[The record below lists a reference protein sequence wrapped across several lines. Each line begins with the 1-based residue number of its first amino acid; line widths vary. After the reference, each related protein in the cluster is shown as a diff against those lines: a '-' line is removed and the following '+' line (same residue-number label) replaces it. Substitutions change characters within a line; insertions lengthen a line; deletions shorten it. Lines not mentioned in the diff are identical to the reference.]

1 MPMRG
6 SRTDRAPLSP
16 PVVARGR
23 RRARFR
29 SGLWTA
35 ALSALLA
42 LVLASCTLPP
52 ASSTPAAQQV
62 ESATASSAS
71 SAICGVPPCDKY
83 LPRQETKTLDSAISG
98 HPIASAIALHLVIS
112 AICGGILCLWG
123 EGVSFVYVERET
135 HLAAQNG
142 ECLRVHVLPQGH
154 AWQLVSLD
162 ASNQS
167 PYCTG

>member
-1 MPMRG
+1 MRE
-6 SRTDRAPLSP
+6 SRTDLNLMPRSP
-16 PVVARGR
+16 SASGLRHAKSRGW
-23 RRARFR
+23 
-29 SGLWTA
+29 LWTA
-35 ALSALLA
+35 ALSALLVI
-42 LVLASCTLPP
+42 VLASCTLPP
-52 ASSTPAAQQV
+52 PSSTPAAQQV
-62 ESATASSAS
+62 ESATATSAS

-83 LPRQETKTLDSAISG
+83 LPRQETRTLDSAISG

-112 AICGGILCLWG
+112 AFCGGILCLWG
-123 EGVSFVYVERET
+123 EGVTFVYAERET

-167 PYCTG
+167 PYCTD